1 MIIKILQS
9 NINLTF
15 PSQIGMIERK
25 EVDIGVTDFYS
36 NTERAEV
43 SDFSSILDYAEL
55 EIY

>member
-43 SDFSSILDYAEL
+43 SDFSAILDYAEL